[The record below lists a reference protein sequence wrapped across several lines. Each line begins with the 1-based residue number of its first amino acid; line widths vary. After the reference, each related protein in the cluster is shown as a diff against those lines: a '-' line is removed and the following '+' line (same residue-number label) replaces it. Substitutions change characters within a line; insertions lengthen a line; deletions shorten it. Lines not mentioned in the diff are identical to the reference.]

1 MRALDT
7 IFILPPVLAR
17 FQYALTVSASTWWLS
32 GESSLAKR
40 ITPAGL
46 VVGRSPHCDVVLRSE
61 QASRRQAL
69 IYLDSSGPRLVPL
82 GSNVLKVNGAG
93 VEAERELAEGDKIEL
108 PDVAFEITR
117 QAGGRPDVTA
127 GSQVWVLEGPAGG
140 LFGMAHSPFLVGG
153 STEDDLHV
161 QGWPE
166 AALCFRSTDDG
177 LEVEASVP
185 VRVGDHDLGAG
196 DVQRVRRGQTL
207 SIGGSTVKV
216 VTGGE
221 LASGSTAS
229 LERSD
234 KVTKVRLEFLPRGGR
249 LHLTLAGEVFSVY
262 LTDRRCDLVAVLL
275 QPPEPFSA
283 GQAIE
288 DAHVLSRV
296 WGKKQVDRT
305 HLNVLLHRVRK
316 DLSRIGLD
324 GPALIQRSEGG
335 GATRFVLGADAE
347 VVLE

>member
-1 MRALDT
+1 M
-7 IFILPPVLAR
+7 
-17 FQYALTVSASTWWLS
+17 
-32 GESSLAKR
+32 
-40 ITPAGL
+40 
-46 VVGRSPHCDVVLRSE
+46 
-61 QASRRQAL
+61 
-69 IYLDSSGPRLVPL
+69 IYLDSTGPRLVPL
-82 GSNVLKVNGAG
+82 GSQVLRVNGSGAD
-93 VEAERELAEGDKIEL
+93 AELELSEGDKIEL
-108 PDVAFEITR
+108 PEATFEITR
-117 QAGGRPDVTA
+117 QAGGRPDTAA
-127 GSQVWVLEGPAGG
+127 GSAVWVLEGPAGG

-153 STEDDLHV
+153 SAEDDLHV
-161 QGWPE
+161 ANWPE
-166 AALCFRSTDDG
+166 AALCFRTVEGG
-177 LEVEASVP
+177 LEVEASVS
-185 VRVGDHDLGAG
+185 VDVGGTVVGAG
-196 DVQRVRRGQTL
+196 ESHRVRRGQTL

-234 KVTKVRLEFLPRGGR
+234 RVTKARLEFLPRGGR
-249 LHLTLAGEVFSVY
+249 LHLTLAGEIFSVY

-275 QPPEPFSA
+275 QPPEPFTA

-335 GATRFVLGADAE
+335 GATRFVLSSDAE
-347 VVLE
+347 VALE

>member
-1 MRALDT
+1 M
-7 IFILPPVLAR
+7 
-17 FQYALTVSASTWWLS
+17 SSTWWLS

-40 ITPAGL
+40 ITPVGL

-69 IYLDSSGPRLVPL
+69 IYLDASGARLVPL
-82 GSNVLKVNGAG
+82 GSQVLRVNGEKVDG
-93 VEAERELAEGDKIEL
+93 ERALSEGDKLEL
-108 PDVAFEITR
+108 PNTSFEIKR
-117 QAGGRPDVTA
+117 QSGGRPEERA

-153 STEDDLHV
+153 SHEDDLFV
-161 QGWPE
+161 EGWAE
-166 AALCFRSTDDG
+166 GALCFRSTDVG
-177 LEVEASVP
+177 LEVETAVDATIEQTE
-185 VRVGDHDLGAG
+185 VAAG
-196 DVQRVRRGQTL
+196 ETHRVRRGQTIR
-207 SIGGSTVKV
+207 IGDATVKV

-229 LERSD
+229 LERSN
-234 KVTKVRLEFLPRGGR
+234 KVTRARLEFLPRGGR
-249 LHLTLAGEVFSVY
+249 LHLTLADEVYSVY

-275 QPPEPFSA
+275 QPPEPYRA
-283 GQAIE
+283 GDSIE

-324 GPALIQRSEGG
+324 GPALIRRSEGG
-335 GATRFVLGADAE
+335 GATRFVLGGEAE